1 MVAHFYARITILS
14 FSVNIN
20 PGEAVGLEEEVI
32 KEVVKLALNQGIWA
46 VLFVALLFYVLKN
59 GEKRENR
66 LVDERKTSSDEAAIR
81 EEKLMKHL
89 ENIAGVCKDVDQVKI
104 DVGEMKQ
111 DIKILKD
118 RSK

>member
-1 MVAHFYARITILS
+1 MEQ
-14 FSVNIN
+14 
-20 PGEAVGLEEEVI
+20 EALR
-32 KEVVKLALNQGIWA
+32 LAANQGIWA
-46 VLFVALLFYVLKN
+46 VLFVALLFYVLRN
-59 GEKRENR
+59 GEKREQR
-66 LVDERKTSSDEAAIR
+66 LVDEAKSSEVKAEAR

-89 ENIAGVCKDVDQVKI
+89 DSMSGICKDVDQVKV